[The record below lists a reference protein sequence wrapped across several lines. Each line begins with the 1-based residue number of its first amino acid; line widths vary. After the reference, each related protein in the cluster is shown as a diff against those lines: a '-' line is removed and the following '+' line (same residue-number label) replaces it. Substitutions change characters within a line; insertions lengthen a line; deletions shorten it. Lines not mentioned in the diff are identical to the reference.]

1 MWQPKWQQWLVIW
14 VTFVLCFFAVG
25 GSDTTALL
33 PSIISAGALIVWM
46 LQARTARS

>member
-14 VTFVLCFFAVG
+14 ATFVLCFFAVG

-33 PSIISAGALIVWM
+33 PFIVTAGALIV
-46 LQARTARS
+46 